1 MRTLVI
7 DNYDSF
13 THNLVH
19 YLGQVNGAE
28 PVVIRNDEPTF
39 RLDDLREFD
48 NVLVSPGPGHPARSA
63 DFGVC
68 RDVIRSTEIPLLGV
82 CLGHQGIGHLW
93 GGSVTKAPE
102 VRHGQISPVLHDQRE
117 LFAGLPSPFSAV
129 RYHSLAVG
137 ELPPE
142 LEATAWTPDGVLMA
156 LRHRHRPLWGVQ
168 FHPESICSQY
178 GHALLANFADL
189 TRRWQNR
196 TSRRPARTSRVA
208 ATPAVVASPRPPS
221 SGRPR
226 RVRVLAEH
234 LCGGVPAETV
244 YDQLFSR
251 SRQAFWLD
259 SGMRGHESAR
269 YSFMGDATGPLA
281 RWVRADVWT
290 NEVIVESHG
299 AAQTVTTPFLDW
311 LDADLR
317 SMQVQIPDLPFDFA
331 LGWVG
336 YLGYE
341 LKAQCGG
348 NRAHRAGT
356 PDASMIFADRAI
368 AFDHVHHKI
377 YLLALAEDGAEQPAR
392 LWMGKTALA
401 LRALAARSPKLRIR
415 PPATTPA
422 QTITLRHDRR
432 RYLELIA
439 RCQQAIQQG
448 ETYEVCLTNM
458 INGIGRLDPSDSY
471 HRLRHHSPAPFGAL
485 LRFGNFSVLS
495 TSPERF
501 LRISA
506 DGQVESKP
514 IKGTRPRSHLPE
526 EDERL
531 RRDLATDEKDRAEN
545 LMIVDLVRH
554 DLGSCAEIGSVR
566 VEKMFDVDSYPLAHQ
581 LVSTIRAQLRA
592 LYSAVDCVRAAFP
605 GGSMTG
611 APKVRTMQIIDDLE
625 EGPRGVYSG
634 ALGYFSLSGAA
645 DLSIVIRTLVINED
659 TFSFGV
665 GGAVI
670 ALSDPIAEFDETGV
684 KASALLHLV
693 NAIFPGQDLAL
704 TG

>member
-13 THNLVH
+13 TYNLVH
-19 YLGQVNGAE
+19 YLGEVNGTE
-28 PVVIRNDEPTF
+28 PVVIRNDDPNF
-39 RLDDLREFD
+39 RLDDLRGFD
-48 NVLVSPGPGHPARSA
+48 NVLISPGPGHPARSA

-68 RDVIRSTEIPLLGV
+68 QDVVRSAEIPLLGV
-82 CLGHQGIGHLW
+82 CLGHQGICHQW

-102 VRHGQISPVLHDQRE
+102 PRHGRSSPVLHDQQE

-142 LEATAWTPDGVLMA
+142 LEATAWTPDGVLMG

-168 FHPESICSQY
+168 FHPESICSEH

-189 TRRWQNR
+189 TRRWQDW
-196 TSRRPARTSRVA
+196 TGRRPVRFPRAAAAPAAVTS
-208 ATPAVVASPRPPS
+208 PAPPD
-221 SGRPR
+221 GRQL
-226 RVRVLAEH
+226 RVLAER
-234 LCGGVPAETV
+234 LPGGIPAEVV
-244 YDQLFSR
+244 YDRLFSR
-251 SRQAFWLD
+251 SAAAFWLD

-281 RWVRADVWT
+281 RWVRADVWAE
-290 NEVIVESHG
+290 EVIVESHG
-299 AAQTVTTPFLDW
+299 AAQTVRMPFLDW
-311 LDADLR
+311 LDVDLR
-317 SMQVQIPDLPFDFA
+317 SMQVQLPNLPFDFA

-348 NRAHRAGT
+348 DRAHRAKN

-368 AFDHVHHKI
+368 AFDHVRDDI
-377 YLLALAEDGAEQPAR
+377 YLLALVEDGAVEPAR
-392 LWMGKTALA
+392 QWMAKTALTLCA
-401 LRALAARSPKLRIR
+401 LSARSAGSRIR
-415 PPATTPA
+415 PPAATPIR
-422 QTITLRHDRR
+422 TIELRHDRQH
-432 RYLELIA
+432 YLKLIA
-439 RCQQAIQQG
+439 RCQEAIQQG

-458 INGIGRLDPSDSY
+458 ISGTGRLDPWDSY
-471 HRLRHHSPAPFGAL
+471 CRLRHDSPAPFGAL
-485 LRFGNFSVLS
+485 LQFGTCSVLS

-501 LRISA
+501 LRVSA

-514 IKGTRPRSHLPE
+514 IKGTRPRSHRPE

-531 RRDLATDEKDRAEN
+531 RRDLATNEKDRAEN

-554 DLGSCAEIGSVR
+554 DLGSCAEIGSVK
-566 VEKMFDVDSYPLAHQ
+566 VDKMFDVDSYPLAHQ
-581 LVSTIRAQLRA
+581 MVSTIRAKLRPA
-592 LYSAVDCVRAAFP
+592 HSAVDCVRSAFP

-611 APKVRTMQIIDDLE
+611 APKVRTMQIMDELE

-645 DLSIVIRTLVINED
+645 DLSIVIRTLVIDED

-665 GGAVI
+665 GGAII
-670 ALSDPIAEFDETGV
+670 ALSDPIAEFEETAV
-684 KASALLHLV
+684 KASALLRLV
-693 NAIFPGQDLAL
+693 NAVFPGQDLAL